1 MTASHARLAAED
13 AKRRRFMMNHT
24 ARLMSGWMGG
34 GIWLWTLVGV
44 VFVVLL
50 AVLIIPPRKK

>member
-1 MTASHARLAAED
+1 
-13 AKRRRFMMNHT
+13 MMNHT

-44 VFVVLL
+44 VLVVLL